1 MKSILLPTDFSKNSW
16 NAIEYAIKFCANTP
30 CTFYLMHVNRLA
42 EVSVN
47 TLDYNINSTVIEDTY
62 IVAAKKQLASLLKK
76 IALQFPNNSNHA
88 FYTINEADFF
98 IDAIRKQVLEKK
110 INLIVMGTKGATGLE
125 KLILGSNTADIIT
138 KVKCNTLVVPEN
150 AKFKNIRQVAF
161 PTDFLQF
168 YGITTLHPIVDILE
182 QFEATL
188 RVLHIA
194 KKNSDLN
201 SDQEKNKEFVA
212 DYFSANKHSFHYLTN
227 TKIEAAIQSFVQ
239 DNNIDIIAM
248 VAKNLNYFQQILFH
262 SKVENISYQTDV
274 PFLVL
279 HE

>member
-16 NAIEYAIKFCANTP
+16 NAIKYAIKFCANTP

-62 IVAAKKQLASLLKK
+62 TVAAKKQLTSLLKK
-76 IALQFPNNSNHA
+76 IVLQFPNNSNHA

-125 KLILGSNTADIIT
+125 KLILGSNAADIIT
-138 KVKCNTLVVPEN
+138 KVKCNTLIVPEN

>member
-42 EVSVN
+42 EVSVD
-47 TLDYNINSTVIEDTY
+47 TMDYNINTAVIEETY
-62 IVAAKKQLASLLKK
+62 TATAKKQLTAFLKK
-76 IALQFPNNSNHA
+76 IASQYPNNPNHA
-88 FYTINEADFF
+88 FYTINEVDFF
-98 IDAIRKQVLEKK
+98 IDAVRKQVLEKK
-110 INLIVMGTKGATGLE
+110 IDLIVMGTKGASGLE

-150 AKFKNIRQVAF
+150 ATFKTLSQIAF

-168 YGITTLHPIVDILE
+168 YGITTLQPVVDILE
-182 QFEATL
+182 KFNAAL
-188 RVLHIA
+188 RVLHIT
-194 KKNSDLN
+194 KKNSVLN
-201 SDQEKNKEFVA
+201 NDQKKNKEFVS

-239 DNNIDIIAM
+239 ENSIDMIAM

-262 SKVENISYQTDV
+262 SKVEDISYQTDV

>member
-16 NAIEYAIKFCANTP
+16 NAIKYAINFLANTP

-42 EVSVN
+42 EISVN
-47 TLDYNINSTVIEDTY
+47 TLDYNINSIVIEDTY
-62 IVAAKKQLASLLKK
+62 TIAAKKQLASLLKK

-182 QFEATL
+182 QFEASL

-212 DYFSANKHSFHYLTN
+212 DYFSANKHSFHYLIN
-227 TKIEAAIQSFVQ
+227 TKIEAAMQSFVQ